1 MFYTKHLIVIHNCCT
16 SINIYIFDNLLVLIK
31 KIKNNKKKNSINKI
45 KQPVTPYIIVVLVLI
60 RQKYILHM
68 LNLFE
73 NCKFE
78 VSHLSLVILPKN
90 YFSSLNLKF
99 VILV

>member
-16 SINIYIFDNLLVLIK
+16 SINIYFFDNLLVLIK
-31 KIKNNKKKNSINKI
+31 KKKTSINKI

>member
-31 KIKNNKKKNSINKI
+31 KKKTSINKI